1 MKINDNNIW
10 KYIFIFENNYIKK
23 TIIYDKYNNELIKI
37 KLKFKMLLLMYNFFI
52 IKNDY
57 YIQKII
63 KNIFNINFHKKNL
76 IFGNLIN
83 LKN

>member
-1 MKINDNNIW
+1 
-10 KYIFIFENNYIKK
+10 
-23 TIIYDKYNNELIKI
+23 
-37 KLKFKMLLLMYNFFI
+37 MYNFFI